1 VLHLIPPGL
10 HRTGLRLAH
19 SLRKRWWR
27 LRRPSL
33 EGCRVLVL
41 DPAERV
47 LLVRHTYGAGRWML
61 PGGGIKR
68 GEDPL
73 VAAERELR
81 EETGC
86 VTDTVWLL
94 ESVSEDLQGARHT
107 VHVVAGRSISQ
118 PMPDGRE
125 ILAAEFFAI
134 DALPD
139 PLALKFAEAL
149 PRWHGMALR
158 TD

>member
-1 VLHLIPPGL
+1 VFHLIPPSL
-10 HRTGLRLAH
+10 HRAGLRLAH
-19 SLRKRWWR
+19 ALRKRWWG
-27 LRRPSL
+27 LRRPAL
-33 EGCRVLVL
+33 VGCRVLVL
-41 DPAERV
+41 DDRDRV
-47 LLVRHTYGAGRWML
+47 LLVRHSYGAGRWML

-73 VAAERELR
+73 VAAQRELR

-86 VTDTVWLL
+86 VAEAVWLI
-94 ESVSEDLQGARHT
+94 ETICEDMVGARHT
-107 VHVVAGRSISQ
+107 VHVVAGRSASQ

-125 ILAAEFFAI
+125 ILAAGFFAI

-139 PLALKFAEAL
+139 PLAPKFAEAL
-149 PRWHGMALR
+149 PRWRVMALR